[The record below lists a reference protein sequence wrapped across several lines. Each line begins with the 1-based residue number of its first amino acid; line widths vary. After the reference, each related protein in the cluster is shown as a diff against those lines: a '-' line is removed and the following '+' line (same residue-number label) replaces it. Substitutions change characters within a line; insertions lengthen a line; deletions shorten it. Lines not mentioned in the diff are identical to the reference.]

1 MFYNALIAM
10 IVGAAFTS
18 TSPSPNPILKVVVVV
33 LVALPLFPCFV
44 PFTPDGS
51 EFAFT
56 HFPIT
61 IKSVSLSQ
69 S

>member
-1 MFYNALIAM
+1 MDRNLELYLAKNGSM
-10 IVGAAFTS
+10 ILYLKWLQNVLQFS
-18 TSPSPNPILKVVVVV
+18 HRNDWYFHVHLPPNPI
-33 LVALPLFPCFV
+33 LFPCFV

-61 IKSVSLSQ
+61 I
-69 S
+69 